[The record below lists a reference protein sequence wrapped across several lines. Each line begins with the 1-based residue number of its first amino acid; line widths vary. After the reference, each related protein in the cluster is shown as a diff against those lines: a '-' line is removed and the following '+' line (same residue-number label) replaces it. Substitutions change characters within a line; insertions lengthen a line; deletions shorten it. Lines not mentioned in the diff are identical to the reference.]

1 MENLRE
7 KKERSLVVGLIA
19 LIVIIVVL
27 ALIGLFLLKPEPQ
40 IIQGQ
45 AEATQVRVSGKL
57 PGRVVEFMVEEG
69 QHVLAGD
76 TLVHIHSSLVEAKL
90 SQAEAMETVA
100 KAQNKKVDSGTRV
113 ELLNSAYYMWQQAQA
128 GLTIAK
134 KTYER
139 MQSLYKKGVV
149 SEQKRDEAE
158 AAYKAMVATESAA
171 KSQYEMAKAG
181 AQAEDKAAAAA
192 MVAAAQGS
200 VAEVESILSDSYLT
214 APTDGEIS
222 DIFPNVGEL
231 VSLGAPIMNVLKLD
245 DMWVSFNVR
254 EDLLENL
261 TMGAEVQAIIP
272 ALENKEVTL
281 KVFYIRDMGSYAVW
295 RATKVTGQ
303 YDAKTFQVK
312 ARPVEPVDN
321 LRPGMSVLLK
331 RDKK

>member
-1 MENLRE
+1 MENLKE

-69 QHVLAGD
+69 QHVKAGD

-90 SQAEAMETVA
+90 SQAEAMASVA
-100 KAQNKKVDSGTRV
+100 QAQNKKVDKGTRI
-113 ELLNSAYYMWQQAQA
+113 EMLNSAYDMWQQAQA

-134 KTYER
+134 KTYDR
-139 MQSLYKKGVV
+139 MESLYKKGVV
-149 SEQKRDEAE
+149 SAQKRDEAE
-158 AAYKAMVATESAA
+158 ASYKAMVATESAA
-171 KSQYEMAKAG
+171 RSQYEMAKAG

-192 MVAAAQGS
+192 MVAAAKGS
-200 VAEVESILSDSYLT
+200 VAEVESILDDSYLT

-254 EDLLENL
+254 EDLLKDL
-261 TMGAEVQAIIP
+261 TMGAEVRAVIP
-272 ALENKEVTL
+272 ALDNKEVTL

-303 YDAKTFQVK
+303 YDAKTFEVK
-312 ARPVEPVDN
+312 ARPVEPVEN

-331 RDKK
+331 RDK

>member
-1 MENLRE
+1 MENLKE

-69 QHVLAGD
+69 QHVKAGD

-90 SQAEAMETVA
+90 SQAEAMESVA
-100 KAQNKKVDSGTRV
+100 QAQNKKVDKGTRI
-113 ELLNSAYYMWQQAQA
+113 ELLNSAYDMWQQAQA

-134 KTYER
+134 KTYDR
-139 MQSLYKKGVV
+139 MESLYKKGVV
-149 SEQKRDEAE
+149 SAQKRDEAE
-158 AAYKAMVATESAA
+158 ASYKAMVATESAA
-171 KSQYEMAKAG
+171 RSQYEMAKAG
-181 AQAEDKAAAAA
+181 AQVEDKAAAAA
-192 MVAAAQGS
+192 MVAAARGS
-200 VAEVESILSDSYLT
+200 VAEVESLLDDSYLT

-254 EDLLENL
+254 EDLLEDL
-261 TMGAEVQAIIP
+261 TMGAEVRAVIP
-272 ALENKEVTL
+272 ALGNKEVTL

-303 YDAKTFQVK
+303 YDAKTFNVK
-312 ARPVEPVDN
+312 ARPLSSIEG
-321 LRPGMSVLLK
+321 LYPGMSVLMEEKEL
-331 RDKK
+331 

>member
-100 KAQNKKVDSGTRV
+100 KAQNKKVDSGTRM
-113 ELLNSAYYMWQQAQA
+113 ELLNSAYDMWQQAQA

-231 VSLGAPIMNVLKLD
+231 VNLGAPIMNVLKLE

-254 EDLLENL
+254 EDLLGNL

-272 ALENKEVTL
+272 ALGNKEVTL

>member
-1 MENLRE
+1 MENLKE
-7 KKERSLVVGLIA
+7 KKERTLVVGLIA

-69 QHVLAGD
+69 QHVKAGD

-90 SQAEAMETVA
+90 SQAEAMESVA
-100 KAQNKKVDSGTRV
+100 QAQNQKVDRGTRI
-113 ELLNSAYYMWQQAQA
+113 ELLNSAYDMWQQAQA

-134 KTYER
+134 KTYDR
-139 MQSLYKKGVV
+139 MESLYKKGVI
-149 SEQKRDEAE
+149 SAQKRDEAE
-158 AAYKAMVATESAA
+158 ASYKAMVATESAA
-171 KSQYEMAKAG
+171 RSQYEMAKAG

-192 MVAAAQGS
+192 MVAAARGS
-200 VAEVESILSDSYLT
+200 VAEVESILDDSYLT

-254 EDLLENL
+254 EDLLEDL
-261 TMGAEVQAIIP
+261 TMGAEVRAVIP
-272 ALENKEVTL
+272 ALDNKEVTL

-303 YDAKTFQVK
+303 YDAKTFEVK

-331 RDKK
+331 RDR

>member
-113 ELLNSAYYMWQQAQA
+113 ELLNSAYDMWQQAQA

-139 MQSLYKKGVV
+139 MQSFYKKGVV

>member
-113 ELLNSAYYMWQQAQA
+113 ELLNSAYDMWQQAQA

-321 LRPGMSVLLK
+321 LRPAMSVLLK

>member
-113 ELLNSAYYMWQQAQA
+113 ELLNSAYDMWQQAQA

-312 ARPVEPVDN
+312 ARPVDPVDN

>member
-45 AEATQVRVSGKL
+45 AEATQVRVSGNL

-113 ELLNSAYYMWQQAQA
+113 ELLNSAYDMWQQAQA

>member
-90 SQAEAMETVA
+90 SQDEAMETVA

-113 ELLNSAYYMWQQAQA
+113 ELLNSAYDMWQQAQA

>member
-113 ELLNSAYYMWQQAQA
+113 ELLNSAYDMWQQAQA

-281 KVFYIRDMGSYAVW
+281 KVFYIRDMGSYVVW

>member
-90 SQAEAMETVA
+90 SQAQAMETVA

-113 ELLNSAYYMWQQAQA
+113 ELLNSAYDMWQQAQA

-281 KVFYIRDMGSYAVW
+281 KVFYIRDMGSYVVW

>member
-69 QHVLAGD
+69 QHVLTGD

-113 ELLNSAYYMWQQAQA
+113 ELLNSAYDMWQQAQA

-245 DMWVSFNVR
+245 DMGVSFNVR

>member
-113 ELLNSAYYMWQQAQA
+113 ELLNSAYDMWQQAQA

-181 AQAEDKAAAAA
+181 AQAEDKAAVAA

>member
-7 KKERSLVVGLIA
+7 KKEHSLVVGLIA

-69 QHVLAGD
+69 QHVQAGD

-90 SQAEAMETVA
+90 SQAEAMESVA
-100 KAQNKKVDSGTRV
+100 QAQNKKVDKGTRI
-113 ELLNSAYYMWQQAQA
+113 EMLNSAYDMWQQAQA

-134 KTYER
+134 KTYDR
-139 MQSLYKKGVV
+139 MESLYKKGVI
-149 SEQKRDEAE
+149 SAQKRDEAE
-158 AAYKAMVATESAA
+158 ASYKAMVATESAA
-171 KSQYEMAKAG
+171 RSQYEMAKAG

-192 MVAAAQGS
+192 MVAAARGS
-200 VAEVESILSDSYLT
+200 VAEVESILDDSYLT

-254 EDLLENL
+254 EDLLADL
-261 TMGAEVQAIIP
+261 TMGAEVRAVIP
-272 ALENKEVTL
+272 ALDNKEVTL

-303 YDAKTFQVK
+303 YDAKTFEVK
-312 ARPVEPVDN
+312 ARPVEPVEN

-331 RDKK
+331 RNK